1 MSSNNDKEWILREL
15 TKIKVKLDI
24 IEREVRT
31 LRESIESLEKDTTRL
46 DTIVKNIVK
55 INSMRTSIFY
65 QTISTIIAIIISS
78 LVVYYVTH

>member
-1 MSSNNDKEWILREL
+1 MSSNNDKEWVLREL

-46 DTIVKNIVK
+46 DMIVKNIVK